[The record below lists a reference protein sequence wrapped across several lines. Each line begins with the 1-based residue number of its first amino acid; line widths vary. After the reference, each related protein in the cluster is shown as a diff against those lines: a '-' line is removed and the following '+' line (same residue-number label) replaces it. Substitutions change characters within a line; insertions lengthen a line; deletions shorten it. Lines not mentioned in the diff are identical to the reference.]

1 MHRYSALALL
11 VSQHAEK
18 VGVCARPYAFLA
30 EAPSVSSCC
39 TVRRPMASVPAASS
53 VPQTQFELRLSSS
66 DVCNRDSDDRPC
78 LHDISGSSRFT
89 RGPTRPRLGFA
100 SFLHSPLLSSPLL
113 SSLANCVV
121 AGGSDH
127 ANGHTELLT
136 LGLPGELFLL
146 FKTPL
151 PFPETDTAARWN
163 RSPSPAVMFVPIFAS
178 SRLEPCCNVQ
188 DTKRIS
194 ERDAHGGIAT
204 EGSLELKSRW
214 P

>member
-1 MHRYSALALL
+1 MLVLTPFWPRPQVFPHVVQFDGLWPQFLL
-11 VSQHAEK
+11 PPQ
-18 VGVCARPYAFLA
+18 FL
-30 EAPSVSSCC
+30 
-39 TVRRPMASVPAASS
+39 RH
-53 VPQTQFELRLSSS
+53 SSS
-66 DVCNRDSDDRPC
+66 FGLAHRTFATEILTTGHVSMTSAVRA
-78 LHDISGSSRFT
+78 GSREGQPVHVSASPHSFT
-89 RGPTRPRLGFA
+89 
-100 SFLHSPLLSSPLL
+100 LLSSPLL